1 MLAGAPSIVTPGTG
15 ALTSIVFS
23 ALAPLLVVA
32 VTVTLPPA
40 GTSSGAVNL
49 PSDVIAPALADQV
62 TVGESFVTLAVS
74 WTEAPVAM
82 LAGTPSIVTLGTGA
96 LTSIVFSA
104 LAPLLVVAVTVTVP
118 PAGTSSGAVN

>member
-82 LAGTPSIVTLGTGA
+82 LTGAPSIVTLVGA
-96 LTSIVFSA
+96 S
-104 LAPLLVVAVTVTVP
+104 PTVP
-118 PAGTSSGAVN
+118 LAWKPNGPWLNAS